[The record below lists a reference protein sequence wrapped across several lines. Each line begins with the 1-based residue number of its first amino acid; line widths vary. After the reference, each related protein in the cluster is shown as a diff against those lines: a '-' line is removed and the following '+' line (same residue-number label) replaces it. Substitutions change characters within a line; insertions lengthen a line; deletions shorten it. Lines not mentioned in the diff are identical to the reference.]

1 MSTFLNRHAAGTAG
15 QSTKANENY
24 LLLEVLSGANPV
36 KGITLSYNT
45 PGVSVANA
53 ADKQL
58 TYQTSDGA
66 TAVTP
71 VEGDAYIVAN
81 WGVELRFR
89 NDAPASVGS
98 GASGTPLD
106 ASGNTL
112 GHATAN
118 NGIDLAGC
126 LPSDWRTAAD
136 LLPLPGDLMIYDG
149 SEWLHH
155 EPQEGWEITLAQD
168 AVETDVCYVP
178 GINKKADGSTVSA
191 DGDGDTVY
199 SNVNV
204 VGSPSR
210 GRTLT
215 YKTAKTFN
223 AATEGY
229 EDWLFLTPKDAATAN
244 EQTAL
249 NVATSLHSPAS
260 TYTEGLVQGRWARE
274 AVVTTD
280 VGYTPSDATNYAITS
295 ITAATDPD
303 YTMVVESGAVV
314 AVGDIVS
321 YAREASGTAYASGKL
336 AWALEIM
343 SVTSAGTDTYT
354 VTFSPAR
361 YNYNYAA
368 GTGHGIISGVGF
380 DTSASLLRGGT
391 VLLSNNDLGLCD
403 TGTEWY
409 QVPTDGTGETYQ
421 CKNFYAKQRSWKGI
435 TTATGGGGGGS
446 VNDAVKVVSSG
457 SGAFTASGEDTLNI
471 QGQSGAGL
479 STSVAGDVLTVS
491 QARSAVD
498 ANGYLHQ
505 ADFAQFYA
513 TTLFNLTREVK
524 GLGTTTVPGSPSVG
538 DAYIV
543 GPSPASGWNTF
554 DNHLVVWDGS
564 AWVSLGERSDGMRV
578 FVTSTGTPLDG
589 IYASYPSE
597 FAGEEL
603 QYDASQDEWFPVRNV
618 SSTTPHFTGR
628 YLEVSSVQEPLWA
641 WSFQEQAINTQTGPR
656 NQDTGVRQLG
666 SGVTNY
672 GTFAAGGTGTT
683 TYIRDVLGVRAI
695 YWLSTANELG
705 LVFADNTSRSNFFN
719 DGTGNSKLQTGP
731 STALVEIDANTATD
745 QSFFLDLE
753 QADITNVTNADL
765 PSAVTFDGTVVGLKW
780 DLTSYPTAVKDALND
795 ASNSNPAYN
804 LLVTVETGPEHTI
817 EHGLSLK
824 SNTPV
829 DTKVMMDLG
838 STKFQIGGFLASG
851 SSSFPTSVITTSS
864 LIKMNYSGFSAGNA
878 PQQLHGRVE
887 YIPA

>member
-45 PGVSVANA
+45 PGVSIANA
-53 ADKQL
+53 LEKQL
-58 TYQTSDGA
+58 TYNTADGA

-89 NDAPASVGS
+89 NDAPATITS

-149 SEWLHH
+149 SEWLHYQ
-155 EPQEGWEITLAQD
+155 PQEGWEITLAQD

-178 GINKKADGSTVSA
+178 GINKKADGSTVQA

-223 AATEGY
+223 AGTEGY
-229 EDWLFLTPKDAATAN
+229 EDWLFLTPKDAAAAN
-244 EQTAL
+244 DQTAL
-249 NVATSLHSPAS
+249 NVATSLHSPGS

-280 VGYTPSDATNYAITS
+280 VGYTPSDATNYSITS
-295 ITAATDPD
+295 ITAATTPD
-303 YTMVVESGAVV
+303 YTMVVEAGAVV

-321 YAREASGTAYASGKL
+321 YAREASATAYASGEL

-343 SVTSAGTDTYT
+343 SVASAGTDTYT

-361 YNYNYAA
+361 YNYDYAA
-368 GTGHGIISGVGF
+368 GTGHSIISGVGF

-391 VLLSNNDLGLCD
+391 LLFSNNDLGLCD

-409 QVPTDGTGETYQ
+409 QVPGDGSGETYQ
-421 CKNFYAKQRSWKGI
+421 CKNFYAKQRTWKGI
-435 TTATGGGGGGS
+435 TTATGGGGGGT
-446 VNDAVKVVSSG
+446 VDHAVKVVNSDN
-457 SGAFTASGEDTLNI
+457 GAFTAVGEDTLNI
-471 QGQSGAGL
+471 LGMSGAGL
-479 STSVAGDVLTVS
+479 STEITAGDVLTVKQS
-491 QARSAVD
+491 RAAVD
-498 ANGYLHQ
+498 TNGYLHQ

-554 DNHLVVWDGS
+554 DNHLVVWDGN
-564 AWVSLGERSDGMRV
+564 AWISLGERSDGMRV
-578 FVTSTGTPLDG
+578 FVTSTGSPLSG

-603 QYDASQDEWFPVRNV
+603 QYDASQAAWFPVRDV

-628 YLEVSSVQEPLWA
+628 YLEISSVQEPLWA
-641 WSFQEQAINTQTGPR
+641 WSFQEQAINTLTGPK
-656 NQDTGVRQLG
+656 NQDTGTRQLG
-666 SGVTNY
+666 TGVTNY
-672 GTFAAGGTGTT
+672 ATFSTGE
-683 TYIRDVLGVRAI
+683 YLRDVLGVRAI
-695 YWLSTANELG
+695 YWLSTSNELG
-705 LVFADNTSRSNFFN
+705 LVFADNTSRANFFN

-731 STALVEIDANTATD
+731 STVTVQIDANTATD
-745 QSFFLDLE
+745 QTFFLDLE
-753 QADITNVTNADL
+753 QADVTNVTNANL
-765 PSAVTFDGTVVGLKW
+765 PDAVRFDGTVLGLKW
-780 DLTSYPTAVKDALND
+780 DLSSYTTAVKNALND
-795 ASNSNPAYN
+795 ASTSNPAYN
-804 LLVTVETGPEHTI
+804 LAVIVETGQEHTV

-824 SNTPV
+824 SGTPV
-829 DTKVMMDLG
+829 DVKALMNLG
-838 STKFQIGGFLASG
+838 STKFQIGGFLVSG
-851 SSSFPTSVITTSS
+851 ASSFPTSVIATAT
-864 LIKMNYSGFSAGNA
+864 LIKMNYSGFAAGSAA
-878 PQQLHGRVE
+878 QQIHGRVE